1 MHGSLSQHSSL
12 KWAYAPS
19 MPLTL
24 RNRKGTGPGSQAD
37 LSPARLSS
45 FVALS
50 TLQPQFLHLPMDI
63 ATPARRTVVGNK
75 TMSEENSKHGKLSE
89 CLLDLSA
96 TTECHNFPRNCSSAG
111 KAGQPWMGTQPLP
124 SPLLPVPLP
133 SCCPQ
138 TLREGQTKT
147 PAPECNSTNT

>member
-1 MHGSLSQHSSL
+1 
-12 KWAYAPS
+12 
-19 MPLTL
+19 
-24 RNRKGTGPGSQAD
+24 
-37 LSPARLSS
+37 
-45 FVALS
+45 
-50 TLQPQFLHLPMDI
+50 MDI
-63 ATPARRTVVGNK
+63 ATLARRTVVGNK

-89 CLLDLSA
+89 CLLGLNA

-138 TLREGQTKT
+138 IPWRARQRPPLLRVI
-147 PAPECNSTNT
+147 APIRSTNGMHPSLVPVFQMVRAGRANRYQRHLVPIHSF